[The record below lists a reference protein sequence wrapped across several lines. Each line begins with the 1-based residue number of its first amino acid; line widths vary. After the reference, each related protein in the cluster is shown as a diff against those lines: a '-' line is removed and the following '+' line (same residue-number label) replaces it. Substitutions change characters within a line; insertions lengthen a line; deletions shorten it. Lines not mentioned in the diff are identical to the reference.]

1 MTGSTEAGARRTEL
15 VGVLLY
21 VVAAGLFAFNG
32 AVAKL
37 AIGAGLEPLRLV
49 QLRNAGGL
57 IVLAVIVLLFN
68 RQAFRIRKGELR
80 LLISYGVV
88 AFAIVQFL
96 YFFAVSRL
104 PLEIATLLAFLAPV
118 VVALWVK
125 FGQRQPVANRIW
137 LAVVLILAG
146 LALVA
151 QIWHGLRFDALG
163 VLAGFALAIA
173 LATYWLIGEA
183 GQSHRD
189 GISLTMWGFFFA
201 SVVYAVIA
209 PWWTFPWSVL
219 NNMAVDDATHF
230 PDLPVW
236 AIVLWGVAFGTVIPF
251 LFVLGSIKRI
261 GAQRASLVATTEP
274 IWAAI
279 LGLLVLG
286 EVLAPVQIL
295 GAAIVLAGIIVAET
309 ARRANEPDEFLLTPV

>member
-1 MTGSTEAGARRTEL
+1 MRRTEII
-15 VGVLLY
+15 GITFY
-21 VVAAGLFAFNG
+21 IAASFMFAFNG
-32 AVAKL
+32 SVSKL
-37 AIGAGLEPLRLV
+37 AINAGLDPLRLV

-57 IVLAVIVLLFN
+57 IVLAVIVLITN
-68 RQAFRIRKGELR
+68 RQAFKIKRSELWI
-80 LLISYGVV
+80 LISYGVV

-125 FGQRQPVANRIW
+125 FGRRQPVANRIW
-137 LAVVLILAG
+137 IAIVLILIG

-151 QIWHGLRFDALG
+151 QIWNGLQFDVLG
-163 VLAGFALAIA
+163 VIAGFALAIA

-189 GISLTMWGFFFA
+189 GISLTMWGFVFSSITF
-201 SVVYAVIA
+201 AVIA

-219 NNMAVDDATHF
+219 GNTAVDDATAF
-230 PDLPVW
+230 PDMPVW
-236 AIVLWGVAFGTVIPF
+236 VIVLWGVAFGTIVPF
-251 LFVLGSIKRI
+251 LLVLGSIKRI
-261 GAQRASLVATTEP
+261 GAQRSSLVATTEP

-279 LGLLVLG
+279 LGFAVLG
-286 EVLAPVQIL
+286 EILTPVQIVGSL
-295 GAAIVLAGIIVAET
+295 TVIGGILVAET

>member
-1 MTGSTEAGARRTEL
+1 M
-15 VGVLLY
+15 
-21 VVAAGLFAFNG
+21 
-32 AVAKL
+32 
-37 AIGAGLEPLRLV
+37 

-57 IVLAVIVLLFN
+57 IVLAAIVVIFN
-68 RQAFRIRKGELR
+68 RQAFRIRRGELR
-80 LLISYGVV
+80 LLIAYGVV

-125 FGQRQPVANRIW
+125 FGQHRPVANRIW
-137 LAVVLILAG
+137 LAVLLILVG

-151 QIWHGLRFDALG
+151 QIWHGLRFDLLG
-163 VLAGFALAIA
+163 ILAGFALAVA

-183 GQSHRD
+183 GQSNRD
-189 GISLTMWGFFFA
+189 GISLTMWGFLFA

-219 NNMAVDDATHF
+219 GNTAADPATHF

-236 AIVLWGVAFGTVIPF
+236 GIVLWGIAFGTVIPF

-286 EVLAPVQIL
+286 EVLTPVQL
-295 GAAIVLAGIIVAET
+295 VGAGIVIVGIVVAET
-309 ARRANEPDEFLLTPV
+309 ARRASEPDGFLLTPV

>member
-1 MTGSTEAGARRTEL
+1 MSGDTHTTSRRPEII
-15 VGVLLY
+15 GVLLY
-21 VVAAGLFAFNG
+21 VIAAGLFAFNG

-37 AIGAGLEPLRLV
+37 AIEAGLDPLRLV

-57 IVLAVIVLLFN
+57 IVLAVIVLIFN
-68 RQAFRIRKGELR
+68 RSAFRIRRGELK
-80 LLISYGVV
+80 LLIAYGVV

-104 PLEIATLLAFLAPV
+104 PLQVATLLAFLAPV

-125 FGQRQPVANRIW
+125 FGQHKPVANRIW
-137 LAVVLILAG
+137 LSVALILAG
-146 LALVA
+146 LALVS
-151 QIWHGLRFDALG
+151 QIWDGLHFDLLG

-183 GQSHRD
+183 GQSNRD

-201 SVVYAVIA
+201 SVVYALIA

-219 NNMAVDDATHF
+219 TNTAVDDATPF

-236 AIVLWGVAFGTVIPF
+236 GIVLWGIAFGTVIPF

-279 LGLLVLG
+279 LGLVVLG
-286 EVLAPVQIL
+286 EVMSPVQVL
-295 GAAIVLAGIIVAET
+295 GAGIVIVGIVVAET

>member
-1 MTGSTEAGARRTEL
+1 MGDTSARRTEI
-15 VGVLLY
+15 VGVTLY
-21 VVAAGLFAFNG
+21 ICASFLFAFNG
-32 AVAKL
+32 SVSKL
-37 AIGAGLEPLRLV
+37 AIEAGLDPLRLV
-49 QLRNAGGL
+49 QVRNAGGL
-57 IVLAVIVLLFN
+57 IVLAIIVFLTN
-68 RQAFRIRKGELR
+68 RQAFRIKRQELW

-104 PLEIATLLAFLAPV
+104 PLEVATLLAFLAPV

-125 FGQRQPVANRIW
+125 FGQHKPVANRIW
-137 LAVVLILAG
+137 LAIVLILVG
-146 LALVA
+146 LMLVA
-151 QIWHGLRFDALG
+151 QIWKGLHFDVLG
-163 VLAGFALAIA
+163 VIAGFALAVA

-189 GISLTMWGFFFA
+189 GISLTMWGFVFSSITF
-201 SVVYAVIA
+201 AVIA

-219 NNMAVDDATHF
+219 GRTASDDATAF

-236 AIVLWGVAFGTVIPF
+236 LIVLWGVAFGTILPF
-251 LFVLGSIKRI
+251 LLVLASIKRI
-261 GAQRASLVATTEP
+261 GAQRSSLVATTEP

-279 LGLLVLG
+279 LGYLVLG
-286 EVLAPVQIL
+286 EILTPIQML
-295 GAAIVLAGIIVAET
+295 GATTVIGGIVVAET

>member
-1 MTGSTEAGARRTEL
+1 VSAVQARL
-15 VGVLLY
+15 LLPLVASFGVGVLSALQAR
-21 VVAAGLFAFNG
+21 VNG
-32 AVAKL
+32 QL
-37 AIGAGLEPLRLV
+37 AIVLGNGLEAAV
-49 QLRNAGGL
+49 YSFGSGL
-57 IVLAVIVLLFN
+57 IVLAVIVLIFN
-68 RQAFRIRKGELR
+68 RSSFRIRRGELK
-80 LLISYGVV
+80 LLIAYGVV

-104 PLEIATLLAFLAPV
+104 PLQVATLLAFLAPV

-125 FGQRQPVANRIW
+125 FGQHKPVANRIW
-137 LAVVLILAG
+137 LSAALILAG
-146 LALVA
+146 LALVS
-151 QIWHGLRFDALG
+151 QIWDGLHFDLLG

-183 GQSHRD
+183 GQSNRD
-189 GISLTMWGFFFA
+189 GVSLTMWGFFFA

-209 PWWTFPWSVL
+209 PWWTFPWPVLSV
-219 NNMAVDDATHF
+219 NAVDDTTHF

-236 AIVLWGVAFGTVIPF
+236 GIVLWGVAFGTVIPF

-279 LGLLVLG
+279 IGLLVLG
-286 EVLAPVQIL
+286 EVLSPVQLL
-295 GAAIVLAGIIVAET
+295 GAAIVIAGIVVAET
-309 ARRANEPDEFLLTPV
+309 ARRASEPDEFLLTPV